1 MASKNQMS
9 DDQKYQ
15 LLMGRYKE
23 LRGSEGQEAVKYLE
37 AAMKLREKGDVSEDI
52 VKGMAYL

>member
-9 DDQKYQ
+9 DDRKYQ

-37 AAMKLREKGDVSEDI
+37 AAMKLREKGNVSEDI